1 MNKYTVTAGKLEGT
15 EIQARDEAHARKLL
29 KSRLNYLKQKE
40 NKLTDLEKQLIY
52 VCLDVMTNDWASD
65 NLWDENDTPV
75 SHEEV
80 IRLAHSIIS
89 KLDL

>member
-1 MNKYTVTAGKLEGT
+1 MNKYIVTAGKLEGT
-15 EIQARDEAHARKLL
+15 EIKARDDAHARKLM

-52 VCLDVMTNDWASD
+52 VCLDIMTNDWASD

-75 SHEEV
+75 PDEEV
-80 IRLAHSIIS
+80 RELAHSIIS
-89 KLDL
+89 KLEL